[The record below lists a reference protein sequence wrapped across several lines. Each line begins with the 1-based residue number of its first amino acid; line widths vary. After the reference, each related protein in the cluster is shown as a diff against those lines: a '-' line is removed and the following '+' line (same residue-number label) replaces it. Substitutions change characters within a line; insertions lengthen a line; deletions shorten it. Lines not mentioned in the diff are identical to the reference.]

1 MLGISLIEKVMHRKG
16 SPQQLT
22 STSVTSP
29 YRGDQFLHVEG
40 VEVLG
45 ISLTEKV
52 MHRKGSPQQ

>member
-1 MLGISLIEKVMHRKG
+1 V
-16 SPQQLT
+16 T